1 MSRHPKRLLI
11 ATEWRRDA
19 APAGFPAIP
28 ATPEAEL
35 QAILESLD
43 NKKQA
48 WAALGT
54 AERAALLRE
63 TLRTTIAVRPSVGI
77 QRRRAGV
84 EGNNG
89 CMLIVCLQITPPGR
103 S

>member
-1 MSRHPKRLLI
+1 MVTAR
-11 ATEWRRDA
+11 WRDA

-43 NKKQA
+43 SKKQA

-63 TLRTTIAVRPSVGI
+63 TLRTTIAVRLRAAT

-84 EGNNG
+84 GRSPE
-89 CMLIVCLQITPPGR
+89 CMPAVCLHLRTA
-103 S
+103 